1 MARRARREGSS
12 VETGAR
18 RDGRGTNVERGLD
31 AREVRN
37 VASRRGK
44 PTTIRAATNRRG
56 RGVRFARRTHPL
68 YAGAAA

>member
-44 PTTIRAATNRRG
+44 PTDENAPNRRG